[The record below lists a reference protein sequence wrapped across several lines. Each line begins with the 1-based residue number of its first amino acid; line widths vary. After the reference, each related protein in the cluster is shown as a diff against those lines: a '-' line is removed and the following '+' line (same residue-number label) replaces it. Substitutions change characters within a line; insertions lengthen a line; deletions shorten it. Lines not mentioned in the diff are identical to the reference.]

1 MEILKI
7 GTPRTDIPR
16 NTEIHY
22 DHTNIS
28 ANPFD
33 LIDQN
38 TESIMNLLEDKNAA
52 PENNV

>member
-1 MEILKI
+1 MEIIKTGLH
-7 GTPRTDIPR
+7 RTDIPR

-38 TESIMNLLEDKNAA
+38 VESIMNLLEGENAA
-52 PENNV
+52 AENNV